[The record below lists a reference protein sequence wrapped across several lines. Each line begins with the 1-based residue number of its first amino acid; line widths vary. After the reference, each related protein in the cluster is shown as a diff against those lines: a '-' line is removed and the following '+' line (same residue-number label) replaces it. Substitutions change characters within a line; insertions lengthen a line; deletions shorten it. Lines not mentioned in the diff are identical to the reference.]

1 MSEFACLQWDSETGN
16 GINLTIQTWLPFF
29 PARPFSRRPPA
40 GVLCMYGWSVCF
52 LVFFSLCV
60 SAFPYVCIHIH
71 LTAEGLREVDDAF
84 VELFDFAALL
94 FVHLL

>member
-1 MSEFACLQWDSETGN
+1 M
-16 GINLTIQTWLPFF
+16 
-29 PARPFSRRPPA
+29 
-40 GVLCMYGWSVCF
+40 
-52 LVFFSLCV
+52 VFFSLCV